1 MDWISDHHLSKLKN
15 EEYGIDGG
23 KPVIKFASQRNDI
36 QEKCVKVCFLIEICY
51 SVDMKIKK
59 RKPMVHF
66 TREKNIESIFD
77 GKLTI
82 PIVISKK
89 IYFRLN

>member
-51 SVDMKIKK
+51 SIDMKIKK
-59 RKPMVHF
+59 
-66 TREKNIESIFD
+66 ESLWCI
-77 GKLTI
+77 LQE
-82 PIVISKK
+82 KK
-89 IYFRLN
+89 ILKVFLMEN